1 MSDPGSGDL
10 GSQPVVKL
18 DDPEITQRKFY
29 FINEIVE
36 DKLRRY
42 IWTACT
48 DIAIR
53 DSIMSHATEL
63 ITQIIRKQNLHI
75 IYPGQEESAFGD
87 LVQTAWVQIERTLYK
102 FRSRPH
108 CRVCYS
114 PDRPMD
120 SVLYLPGDIEYGII
134 NYYELFLWLGMV
146 RRKYTSDALTDFQKN
161 WRCRQ
166 LPLALRKPP
175 SKAKRKRIKNLQQ
188 FGQICPNC
196 ETNLS
201 SDPEVEPMQ
210 GRFGGSTTILFRGNS
225 KVFNMW
231 SQVARTVILA
241 FVKKEGRDKK
251 NFTAYREHLV
261 TKVRI
266 DEDRLKRFFTE
277 AEELCKHNNDHMCC
291 LNALR
296 RIIREDD
303 KPWDGIIGKLVGYS
317 SLSRSQVTAFIKA
330 IRLRSFDF
338 TDSPLSQ
345 EAGRDPHS
353 RKHAHLIP
361 ESEEY

>member
-1 MSDPGSGDL
+1 MAKNLLDQDSADPGSQL
-10 GSQPVVKL
+10 VVKL
-18 DDPEITQRKFY
+18 DDPAITQRKFY

-48 DIAIR
+48 DVAIR
-53 DSIMSHATEL
+53 DSIMSHASEL
-63 ITQIIRKQNLHI
+63 ITQIIRKQNLHV

-120 SVLYLPGDIEYGII
+120 SLLYLPLDLEYGII
-134 NYYELFLWLGMV
+134 NYTELFIWLGMNKKRYSESRLDV
-146 RRKYTSDALTDFQKN
+146 FRSN
-161 WRCRQ
+161 WRNRK
-166 LPLALRKPP
+166 LPPGKE
-175 SKAKRKRIKNLQQ
+175 KRIKCLEQL
-188 FGQICPNC
+188 GHSCPYCKAELNS
-196 ETNLS
+196 E
-201 SDPEVEPMQ
+201 PYVEPIQ
-210 GRFGGSTTILFRGNS
+210 GRFGGSNTILYRGNS

-251 NFTAYREHLV
+251 NSTAYRDHLSSK
-261 TKVRI
+261 TRI
-266 DEDRLKRFFTE
+266 DEDRLKRFFVE
-277 AEELCKHNNDHMCC
+277 AEELFKHNNDHMCC
-291 LNALR
+291 LNALQ

-317 SLSRSQVTAFIKA
+317 GLSRSQVTSFMKV

-345 EAGRDPHS
+345 EASRDPHS
-353 RKHAHLIP
+353 RKHSNMP
-361 ESEEY
+361 EYEEH

>member
-1 MSDPGSGDL
+1 MAKNLLDQDSADQ

-18 DDPEITQRKFY
+18 DDPELTQRKFY

-48 DIAIR
+48 DVDIR

-108 CRVCYS
+108 CRVCYN

-120 SVLYLPGDIEYGII
+120 SLLYIPQDIEYGII
-134 NYYELFLWLGMV
+134 TFDELFIWLGMV
-146 RRKYTSDALTDFQKN
+146 KKRYSDTHLDTFRSN
-161 WRCRQ
+161 WRNRQ
-166 LPLALRKPP
+166 LPPSKENRIDALRQ
-175 SKAKRKRIKNLQQ
+175 L
-188 FGQICPNC
+188 GHVCPYC
-196 ETNLS
+196 DADLS
-201 SDPEVEPMQ
+201 DDHVVGPMQ
-210 GRFGGSTTILFRGNS
+210 GRFGGSVTILFRGNS

-251 NFTAYREHLV
+251 NSTAYRDHLSS
-261 TKVRI
+261 KVRI
-266 DEDRLKRFFTE
+266 DEDRLRRFFTE
-277 AEELCKHNNDHMCC
+277 AEELCKHNDDHMCC
-291 LNALR
+291 LNAMQK
-296 RIIREDD
+296 IIREDD

-317 SLSRSQVTAFIKA
+317 GLSRSQVTAFIKS

-345 EAGRDPHS
+345 EASRDKYN
-353 RKHAHLIP
+353 RKNLQPGSDH
-361 ESEEY
+361 EEY